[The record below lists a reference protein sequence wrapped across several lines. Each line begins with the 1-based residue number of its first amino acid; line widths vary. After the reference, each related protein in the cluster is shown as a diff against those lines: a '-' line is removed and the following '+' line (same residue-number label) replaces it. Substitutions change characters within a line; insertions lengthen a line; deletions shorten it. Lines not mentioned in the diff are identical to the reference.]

1 MDDDDNELNNE
12 VRRGLVGPIESIVAV
27 LPDRKYK
34 QNFWVYKVTEKQETT
49 FSGRYFEQTALDVN
63 RFKDTGI
70 LETVSYSSVFYS
82 DIQMN
87 QIKNKLFNIIDSQ
100 FQELLIGCVLD

>member
-1 MDDDDNELNNE
+1 MDDDDNERNNE

-49 FSGRYFEQTALDVN
+49 VLRTDSAGCKQIQGHWYS
-63 RFKDTGI
+63 
-70 LETVSYSSVFYS
+70 VSYRIHRCFT
-82 DIQMN
+82 
-87 QIKNKLFNIIDSQ
+87 QIYR
-100 FQELLIGCVLD
+100 